1 MYTFLTRNG
10 QTIAFGLGLVVTVLM
25 LLLIFGGV
33 AEFEAIPDDDLSRYD
48 TTIFN
53 FGLYAAIGLVILCFI
68 AAVLFGIY
76 QLATNPK
83 GALKGLAG
91 LGAIVVLFFILYSSA
106 DANADML
113 ERLSDFNVSTGQSQ
127 FITGAIAT
135 ALILAA
141 AGILATVV
149 GEVINF
155 FK

>member
-10 QTIAFGLGLVVTVLM
+10 QTIAFGIGLVISVLM

-33 AEFEAIPDDDLSRYD
+33 GEFESIPDDDLSRYD

-53 FGLYAAIGLVILCFI
+53 FGLYAAIGLVILCLI

-83 GALKGLAG
+83 GAIKAIAGLAAV
-91 LGAIVVLFFILYSSA
+91 LILFFILYSTA
-106 DANADML
+106 DADVDML
-113 ERLSDFNVSTGQSQ
+113 DRLSDFSVSPGQSQ
-127 FITGAIAT
+127 FITGAIWT

-149 GEVINF
+149 GEVVNF